1 MVKKQTTKLK
11 LRKGKKRWFPVMS
24 PKIYGEKE
32 ITKITSYDPE
42 SLVNRQIKL
51 TLKALTNS
59 GRDSNVSIKLKINKV
74 KGDTAYTENIG
85 IETSDSQIYRFSRRK
100 STRILN
106 IFNVSDKNDNK
117 IKLKTVIL
125 ANENITRAKQN
136 ELRVYAESLIKK
148 KISKSDYTE
157 IFTSDF
163 IKKISIGIKKE
174 LKPIYPVNDAIIWK
188 ANLQ

>member
-11 LRKGKKRWFPVMS
+11 LRKGKKRWFPVMG

-32 ITKITSYDPE
+32 ITKITAYDPE
-42 SLVNRQIKL
+42 SLVDRQIKL
-51 TLKALTNS
+51 TLKSITNS
-59 GRDSNVSIKLKINKV
+59 GRDSNVAIKLKINKV
-74 KGDTAYTENIG
+74 KGDTAYTESIG
-85 IETSDSQIYRFSRRK
+85 IETSNSQVSRFSRRK

-106 IFNVSDKNDNK
+106 IFNVTDKNDNN

-136 ELRVYAESLIKK
+136 ELRVYSESLIKK
-148 KISKSDYTE
+148 KISKIEYNE

-163 IKKISIGIKKE
+163 IKKISMDIKKE
-174 LKPIYPVNDAIIWK
+174 LKPIYPINDAIIWK